1 MGEPERKQAEV
12 QHLCYAELCWEL
24 SRNVRYNEVELLRSL
39 LPPHWRPLWRH
50 LWRPLWRRARADDPP

>member
-1 MGEPERKQAEV
+1 MQDYVEVPMGEPERKQAEV

-39 LPPHWRPLWRH
+39 LPPLG
-50 LWRPLWRRARADDPP
+50 RPLWRRARADDPP